1 MLSADAT
8 LVRDGADVGLGPV
21 SVQGSHAVAE
31 LVLQQASRWLG
42 DGASLQMLFFQT
54 RPGIVA
60 FRNGLPVCSIFLS
73 TRDGEIHDARVITC
87 PVRLRSL
94 LVLNDR

>member
-1 MLSADAT
+1 V
-8 LVRDGADVGLGPV
+8 VRQRA
-21 SVQGSHAVAE
+21 A
-31 LVLQQASRWLG
+31 RWLG
-42 DGASLQMLFFQT
+42 DGATFQT
-54 RPGIVA
+54 LFLEMRPGILA

-73 TRDGEIHDARVITC
+73 TRDGAITGARVITC

>member
-1 MLSADAT
+1 
-8 LVRDGADVGLGPV
+8 
-21 SVQGSHAVAE
+21 
-31 LVLQQASRWLG
+31 
-42 DGASLQMLFFQT
+42 MLFLQT
-54 RPGIVA
+54 RLGILA

-73 TRDGEIHDARVITC
+73 SRDGAIQGAEVITC